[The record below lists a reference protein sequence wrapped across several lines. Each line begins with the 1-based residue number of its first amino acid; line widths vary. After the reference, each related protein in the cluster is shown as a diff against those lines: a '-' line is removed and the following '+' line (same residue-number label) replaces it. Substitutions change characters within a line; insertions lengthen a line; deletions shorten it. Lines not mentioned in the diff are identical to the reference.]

1 MAAIVHNSGV
11 NYTLYYNVLNYF
23 KTIMNNHPSIE
34 VVTQGLIQDFDT
46 REFPQYP
53 VGNVSILSSN
63 FVGTTTQWEIQLI
76 LADKIKN
83 RNNESGGAFNTQ
95 TIPFYGVDD
104 TVDIHANTLAIIND
118 LTSYTANG
126 VDGFEII
133 SDILCEPFEDRF
145 NNGLAGWVCTF
156 TLTVHNDRN
165 RCIFFLISPDG
176 NGYKIQDCLTSEY
189 KYAVISGSVNVGD
202 YFSSQIGTT
211 TNCFYVDSEV
221 TNFNSWDY
229 VNLKPLDFYGS
240 CIECQTGILPTTSTT
255 TISPT
260 TSTTTLVPTTSTTTL
275 VPTTSTTTLVPTTST
290 TTQATLLTQIYGPTI
305 EGYIESSSLNKFWY
319 DDLTYGGINFMG
331 NWTTYPYWP
340 LNCTING
347 LEVTGSVVTPD
358 SRRIPIS
365 NNFSLQFYGSINNT
379 GGNMAVWAI
388 PTTPENSDFWWIDT
402 SNSMMYYARL
412 ASQTN
417 PGYPRYTSGSI
428 TLDNN
433 PHMYSLLFDGGNN
446 SIKLYEDLNL
456 IGSGSVTGSAYAS
469 TSVATMS
476 AKNWFG
482 KFGNSTLGT
491 IPYFSGSIIGVNA
504 WNGQIEDTLSETL
517 TDFQNITWSCPPP
530 TTTTTTI
537 P

>member
-11 NYTLYYNVLNYF
+11 NYTLYYNILNYF
-23 KTIMNNHPSIE
+23 KTIMNNHPSIQ

-53 VGNVSILSSN
+53 VGNISILSSN
-63 FVGTTTQWEIQLI
+63 FIGTTTEWEIQLVV
-76 LADKIKN
+76 ADKIKN
-83 RNNESGGAFNTQ
+83 KNNESDGAFNTQ

-118 LTSYTANG
+118 LTSYTARS
-126 VDGFEII
+126 VDGFEIL
-133 SDILCEPFEDRF
+133 DNVLCEPFEDRF

-229 VNLKPLDFYGS
+229 VNLKPITNYIS

-255 TISPT
+255 TISPTTSTTTIEPTTSTTTAVPTTSTTTLVPTTSTTTLVPTTTLAPTTSTTTVEPT

-275 VPTTSTTTLVPTTST
+275 VPTTSTTTLVPTTTTEAPTTST
-290 TTQATLLTQIYGPTI
+290 TTIGDCGGGTLEMAYSVECERVIVTVVAGGTSPYTYQWYYSETGDA
-305 EGYIESSSLNKFWY
+305 GSYIL
-319 DDLTYGGINFMG
+319 
-331 NWTTYPYWP
+331 
-340 LNCTING
+340 
-347 LEVTGSVVTPD
+347 
-358 SRRIPIS
+358 IS
-365 NNFSLQFYGSINNT
+365 NT
-379 GGNMAVWAI
+379 GRILSN
-388 PTTPENSDFWWIDT
+388 PTTG
-402 SNSMMYYARL
+402 YY
-412 ASQTN
+412 
-417 PGYPRYTSGSI
+417 I
-428 TLDNN
+428 
-433 PHMYSLLFDGGNN
+433 
-446 SIKLYEDLNL
+446 
-456 IGSGSVTGSAYAS
+456 
-469 TSVATMS
+469 
-476 AKNWFG
+476 
-482 KFGNSTLGT
+482 
-491 IPYFSGSIIGVNA
+491 VNA
-504 WNGQIEDTLSETL
+504 QDSTAAPNAWCGTTGVIIVTNEG
-517 TDFQNITWSCPPP
+517 CP
-530 TTTTTTI
+530 TTTTTI